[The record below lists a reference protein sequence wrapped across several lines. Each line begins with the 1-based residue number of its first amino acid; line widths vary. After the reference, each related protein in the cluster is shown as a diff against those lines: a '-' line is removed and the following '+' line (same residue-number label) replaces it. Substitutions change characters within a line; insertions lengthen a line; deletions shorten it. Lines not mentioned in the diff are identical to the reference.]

1 MADTDMTVEEREA
14 FLADTHV
21 GVLSIARKGKGP
33 LALPIWYL
41 YRDGDVILS
50 MNGTSLKA
58 DLLRK
63 RGRAT
68 LTAQQESLP
77 YQYVMVEGP
86 VTVNHEDLD
95 VAELAIHYLGPEMGA
110 WYAGKN
116 PPNAESVVV
125 RLRPEQWLTV
135 DYGKVM

>member
-1 MADTDMTVEEREA
+1 MADTDMTIAEREA
-14 FLADTHV
+14 FLAGVHV
-21 GVLSIARKGKGP
+21 GVLSIAREGKGP

-41 YRDGDVILS
+41 YRDGELLFS
-50 MNGTSLKA
+50 MSGTSLKA

-68 LTAQQESLP
+68 LTAQQETLP

-86 VTVNHEDLD
+86 VVVSDDD
-95 VAELAIHYLGPEMGA
+95 VDTAELAIRYLGADMGA
-110 WYAGKN
+110 WYVQHN
-116 PPNAESVVV
+116 PPTADSVVA

>member
-21 GVLSIARKGKGP
+21 GVLSIAREGKGP

-68 LTAQQESLP
+68 LTAQQESVP

-86 VTVNHEDLD
+86 VTVNYEDFD
-95 VAELAIHYLGPEMGA
+95 IAELAIRYLGPKIGA
-110 WYAGKN
+110 WYAKKN
-116 PPNAESVVV
+116 PPSSDSVVV

-135 DYGKVM
+135 DYGKTM

>member
-1 MADTDMTVEEREA
+1 MTDTDMTVEERET
-14 FLADTHV
+14 FLAAKHV
-21 GVLSIARKGKGP
+21 GMLSIARQSKGP

-41 YRDGDVILS
+41 YRGDDVILS

-63 RGRAT
+63 RRRAT
-68 LTAQQESLP
+68 LTAQREEPP

-86 VTVNHEDLD
+86 VTVNYEDFD
-95 VAELAIHYLGPEMGA
+95 IAELAIRYLGPEIGA
-110 WYAGKN
+110 GYAKKN
-116 PPNAESVVV
+116 PPSSDSVVV

-135 DYGKVM
+135 DYGKTM

>member
-1 MADTDMTVEEREA
+1 M
-14 FLADTHV
+14 
-21 GVLSIARKGKGP
+21 LSIAREGKGP

-41 YRDGDVILS
+41 YRDGEVILS

-68 LTAQQESLP
+68 LTAQQESPP

-95 VAELAIHYLGPEMGA
+95 VAELAIHYLGPEMGGLVRKEQSA
-110 WYAGKN
+110 ECGVSRGPAPPGAVAGLSTT
-116 PPNAESVVV
+116 A
-125 RLRPEQWLTV
+125 R
-135 DYGKVM
+135 

>member
-1 MADTDMTVEEREA
+1 M
-14 FLADTHV
+14 
-21 GVLSIARKGKGP
+21 
-33 LALPIWYL
+33 
-41 YRDGDVILS
+41 
-50 MNGTSLKA
+50 
-58 DLLRK
+58 
-63 RGRAT
+63 
-68 LTAQQESLP
+68 
-77 YQYVMVEGP
+77 
-86 VTVNHEDLD
+86 NHEDLD

>member
-14 FLADTHV
+14 FLAGTHV
-21 GVLSIARKGKGP
+21 GVLSIAREGKGP

-50 MNGTSLKA
+50 MSGTSVKA
-58 DLLRK
+58 ELLRR

-68 LTAQQESLP
+68 LTAQQEAAP
-77 YQYVMVEGP
+77 YRYVMVEGP
-86 VTVNHEDLD
+86 VTVKHEDLD
-95 VAELAIHYLGPEMGA
+95 VAELAVRYLGPEMGA
-110 WYAGKN
+110 WYAENN
-116 PPNAESVVV
+116 PPNAESVVA